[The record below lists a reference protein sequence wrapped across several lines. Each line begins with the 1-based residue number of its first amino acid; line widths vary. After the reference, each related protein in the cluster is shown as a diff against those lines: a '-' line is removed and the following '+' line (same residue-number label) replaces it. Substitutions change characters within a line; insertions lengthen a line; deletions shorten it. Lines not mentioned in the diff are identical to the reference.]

1 MSALYV
7 VSTPIGNLE
16 DITYR
21 AVRILGEADLIA
33 AEDTR
38 HTRKLLDAYDIRTP
52 TTSLHSHNEAGK
64 SNSLL
69 RRVEDGEDVALVSD
83 GGTPGISDPGGRLIR
98 AAIDRGI
105 RVVPAPGPCA
115 CVAAASVA
123 GLPTAA
129 FYYAGFCSPK
139 SGRRRRRM
147 ESLRDLD
154 VTLIF
159 YESPHRVR
167 RFLGDAEEVFGPRP
181 AVAARELTKV
191 YEEFVRGTLTDLRE
205 HFEGTA
211 PRGEFTIL
219 IHGRGDDEPSSP
231 TDDSGRTAGA

>member
-21 AVRILGEADLIA
+21 AVRILGEVDLIA

-69 RRVEDGEDVALVSD
+69 RRIEDGEDVALVSD

-147 ESLRDLD
+147 ESLRDLENE
-154 VTLIF
+154 TLLLRSQRF
-159 YESPHRVR
+159 QLTGNGSLEGVRPEEMHKAMTESPLRTIEWVVMNDR
-167 RFLGDAEEVFGPRP
+167 PYTDILQVDFQVGDAQAVWCGRASPSGTPR
-181 AVAARELTKV
+181 V
-191 YEEFVRGTLTDLRE
+191 
-205 HFEGTA
+205 
-211 PRGEFTIL
+211 PRSNLCAT
-219 IHGRGDDEPSSP
+219 
-231 TDDSGRTAGA
+231 